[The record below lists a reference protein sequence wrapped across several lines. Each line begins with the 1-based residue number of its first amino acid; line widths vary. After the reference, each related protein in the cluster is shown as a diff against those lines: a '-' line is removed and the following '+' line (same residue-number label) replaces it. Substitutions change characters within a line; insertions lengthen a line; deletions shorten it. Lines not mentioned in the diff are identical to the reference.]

1 MATGYSSII
10 NTCNN
15 VYSKVYVLAIELNYS
30 NAVKGQATVTA
41 VAKLYCRWSISSDA
55 FWQWPQDL
63 TIKIGD
69 TKVAGYSSEYHAPS
83 SKSDWKSC
91 NVAYGGYTFKQ
102 YVQLGS
108 GSKTISYDIGTTPSV
123 SGSAS
128 FDVLGTADYLP
139 KSALSASTSLTLP
152 AQSALTIGS
161 ASMSADRTT
170 ATYTCSI
177 TSNGTGASISSYYW
191 YVDAAT
197 HDFTSVDYVKV
208 SNYLNGQGTL
218 TDAEKAKYDIN
229 RNGSVDAEDKD
240 FIRYNVSGIEA
251 TSSSGSISY
260 LLPNTKYNWTFTV
273 TNSLGDTRSS
283 SGDFTTSGN
292 YPTIVGTPTATS
304 TRDSIAVSV
313 QTKCDYGD
321 EVSAYNFSYGTS
333 PDSLARGP
341 STAMV
346 SGLQPNTTYYYQ
358 ISVTSTQGK
367 QSTYQTGQI
376 KTLCNAPS
384 NLSITRSG
392 GGTTNLVIGVS
403 GTGDTNAPIKTY
415 VLKYT
420 NPSGTVK
427 TVEMGSATSTNIT
440 GLAVDTNYVFQLTAT
455 NDGGSTTSGTVT
467 YSTTLTNPVINS
479 FTSSNILPFSCTVTA
494 QASITPSRT
503 LQYSFSKDGQNWTA
517 YQSSGVYNWT
527 GLNEETT
534 YTMWVRVK
542 ATHTSTN
549 ASDTFATTSITV
561 VTPADQAKIRIYKD
575 NAWKKGK
582 LWFKIGGKWKKAKKV
597 YIKQGGKWVVGYNYE
612 NK

>member
-10 NTCNN
+10 NTCND

-30 NAVKGQATVTA
+30 NAVQGKATVTA

-63 TIKIGD
+63 SIKIGD

-91 NVAYGGYTFKQ
+91 NVSYGGYTFKQ

-108 GSKTISYDIGTTPSV
+108 GSKTITYDIGTTPSV

-152 AQSALTIGS
+152 AQNALTIGS

-197 HDFTSVDYVKV
+197 HDFTSADYVKV
-208 SNYLNGQGTL
+208 SNYLNGNGTL
-218 TDAEKAKYDIN
+218 TDAEKARYDIN

-283 SGDFTTSGN
+283 SGNFTTSGN

-367 QSTYQTGQI
+367 QSTYQTGQV

-384 NLSITRSG
+384 NLSITRSS

-427 TVEMGSATSTNIT
+427 TVDMGSATSTNIT

-467 YSTTLTNPVINS
+467 YSTTLTNPTISS

-527 GLNEETT
+527 GLSEETT
-534 YTMWVRVK
+534 YTMRVRVK

-549 ASDTFATTSITV
+549 ASDTTATTSITV